1 MPWKERD
8 AMDLRYE
15 FVLRSLQEGIP
26 FMELCREYGI
36 APKTGYKWKERFL
49 REGYEGLKDRSRKP
63 ATSPQGLEERVV
75 CDIIKLKQAHMSWGP
90 RKIRSLYG
98 RKHAR
103 DTLPSESTFKR
114 VLERAGLVQKR
125 RRARSRDGGQLKS
138 KVSVEKP
145 NDLWTVDFK
154 GWWHLSG
161 GGRCEPLTIRD
172 EYSRYLLCVS
182 VPENAKTGTVQV
194 EFERVFNKYGLPQT
208 IRSDNGRPFAAYNA
222 PLGLSRLSVWWLAL
236 GIDLDRIDRGR
247 PDQNG
252 GHERMHRDIAWEI
265 EGKVSGGLKHQRK
278 ALEIWR
284 QSFNNERPH
293 EALDMRCPAD
303 LYEHSRTPFKGTPE
317 RLEYPDGYIERKVH
331 STGTISL
338 KGSSI
343 QLTSALKGWHVG
355 LKHLGDTIY
364 SVHFA
369 RLCLGTIDLSSDSFC
384 TPKPM
389 KGGGLK

>member
-15 FVLRSLQEGIP
+15 FVMRSLQEGIP
-26 FMELCREYGI
+26 FKELCSEYGI

-63 ATSPQGLEERVV
+63 STSPQGLEERVV
-75 CDIIKLKQAHMSWGP
+75 CEIIKLKQAHMSWGP

-98 RKHAR
+98 RKHAG
-103 DTLPSESTFKR
+103 DAVPSESTFKR
-114 VLERAGLVQKR
+114 VLERAGLVKKR
-125 RRARSRDGGQLKS
+125 RRARSRDGGQLKT
-138 KVSVEKP
+138 KVVVEKP

-154 GWWHLSG
+154 GWWHISG

-182 VPENAKTGTVQV
+182 VPENARTETVQV
-194 EFERVFNKYGLPQT
+194 EFERVFSRYGLPQT

-247 PDQNG
+247 PYQNG

-265 EGKVSGGLKHQRK
+265 EGQVSGGLKHQRK

-293 EALDMRCPAD
+293 EALGMRCPAD
-303 LYEHSRTPFKGTPE
+303 LYEHSPRPFKGTPE
-317 RLEYPDGYIERKVH
+317 RLEYPDGYIERKVN

-338 KGSSI
+338 QGSSI
-343 QLTSALKGWHVG
+343 QLTSALRGWHVG
-355 LKHLGDTIY
+355 LKYLGNTIY

-369 RLCLGTIDLSSDSFC
+369 RLCLGTIDLSTDSFC
-384 TPKPM
+384 TAKPM
-389 KGGGLK
+389 KGDHTT